1 MHTYL
6 LRLVNAIKQ
15 IRTLDQWV
23 LDINSKYLYIVKI
36 VQMTLFHQVHHKRF
50 VEGLGLKAQ
59 CSWLKAASKCLNFKS
74 FKLNNNI
81 QLVAVLSATQ

>member
-1 MHTYL
+1 MFSCI

-23 LDINSKYLYIVKI
+23 LDINSKYLHIVKK

-50 VEGLGLKAQ
+50 VEGLGLKAHG
-59 CSWLKAASKCLNFKS
+59 LKLRLDAFTNLFISRNHYEC
-74 FKLNNNI
+74 
-81 QLVAVLSATQ
+81 